1 MAKSFLPYNL
11 NQQFLLP
18 LDMRQWLPEGHLAL
32 FISDLVHCLDLSEIL
47 SVYREQDSRGRPSY
61 HPTMMICLL
70 LYAYCIGKPSS
81 RKIEKATYED
91 IAFRVLSG
99 NQHPDHDSI
108 ASFRQRHLTALAAL
122 FSQVLLLCEK
132 AGLVK
137 LGHIAIDGTKIRA
150 NASKHKAM
158 SYERMETKEKE
169 LEKEVIR
176 LLTQAQA
183 IDAEEDQ
190 IYGKNKMGDELPKEL
205 VRREDRLRKIKEAK
219 EALEK
224 EAKEKARIE
233 AEKAQSRTETNTKSD
248 DKNSKN
254 IIEKAA
260 CENIKP
266 LPKSQKNFTDP
277 ESRIMPDSANK
288 GSFVQA
294 YNCQIAVDGEAQI
307 IVALDVTQQ
316 ANDKQQLVP
325 MAEKIIENCGRLSET
340 LTADSGYFSEEAIG
354 SPLFKETNLLVP
366 PNKCKREDAVFDNVG
381 DKGSKKPAS
390 KSMRA
395 KLSEILNIELYKK
408 RKSIVEPVFGQIKEI
423 RNFRRFLFRGLN
435 AVKEEFTLISLAHNL
450 LKLYRNKFN
459 VCHS

>member
-1 MAKSFLPYNL
+1 
-11 NQQFLLP
+11 
-18 LDMRQWLPEGHLAL
+18 
-32 FISDLVHCLDLSEIL
+32 LDLSEIL

-205 VRREDRLRKIKEAK
+205 VRREDRLRKIKAG
-219 EALEK
+219 
-224 EAKEKARIE
+224 
-233 AEKAQSRTETNTKSD
+233 RT
-248 DKNSKN
+248 
-254 IIEKAA
+254 
-260 CENIKP
+260 
-266 LPKSQKNFTDP
+266 
-277 ESRIMPDSANK
+277 
-288 GSFVQA
+288 
-294 YNCQIAVDGEAQI
+294 
-307 IVALDVTQQ
+307 
-316 ANDKQQLVP
+316 
-325 MAEKIIENCGRLSET
+325 
-340 LTADSGYFSEEAIG
+340 
-354 SPLFKETNLLVP
+354 
-366 PNKCKREDAVFDNVG
+366 
-381 DKGSKKPAS
+381 
-390 KSMRA
+390 
-395 KLSEILNIELYKK
+395 
-408 RKSIVEPVFGQIKEI
+408 
-423 RNFRRFLFRGLN
+423 
-435 AVKEEFTLISLAHNL
+435 H
-450 LKLYRNKFN
+450 
-459 VCHS
+459 H